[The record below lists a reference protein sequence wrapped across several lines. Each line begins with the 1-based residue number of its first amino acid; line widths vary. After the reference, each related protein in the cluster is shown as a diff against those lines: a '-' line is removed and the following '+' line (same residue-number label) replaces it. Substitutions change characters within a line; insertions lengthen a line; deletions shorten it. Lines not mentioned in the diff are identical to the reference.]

1 MRTGLLVATVA
12 GLALAACAVQRAQVA
27 NDAQSK
33 MIGLSREQVL
43 ACMGPPINRTS
54 GGETEVWSYNSEVW
68 SYNIAVSTQRFCTV
82 NVVMM
87 AGRVSSLNYAGPTGG
102 PLTAGEQCGFAVQNC
117 VR

>member
-54 GGETEVWSYNSEVW
+54 GGE
-68 SYNIAVSTQRFCTV
+68 
-82 NVVMM
+82 
-87 AGRVSSLNYAGPTGG
+87 
-102 PLTAGEQCGFAVQNC
+102 
-117 VR
+117 